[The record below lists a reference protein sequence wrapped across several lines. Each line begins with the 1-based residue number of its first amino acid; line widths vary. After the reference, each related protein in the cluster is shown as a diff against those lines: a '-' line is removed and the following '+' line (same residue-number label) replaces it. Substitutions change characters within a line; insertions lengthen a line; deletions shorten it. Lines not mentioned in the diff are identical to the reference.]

1 MATARQLDSTR
12 ESALPIESTRRL
24 VESRLGTRSYPDH
37 HAIAVAACADQ
48 LAGELALENE
58 LRRTVVEGALL
69 HDVGKLLVDES
80 ILEKPGPLTADE
92 RRQINLHPLEGERIV
107 RWSVDAGVADVVR
120 THHERWDGRGYPHG
134 LAADEI
140 PMAARVVAVA
150 DAYLAMLE
158 ERPYR
163 APRSQT
169 AALRELQDGAG
180 TQFDPSCVAA
190 LVSLVNPAAEVRR
203 PNGTV

>member
-1 MATARQLDSTR
+1 MATAPQLDSTR
-12 ESALPIESTRRL
+12 ESALPIESTRQL
-24 VESRLGTRSYPDH
+24 VESRLGTSSYPDH
-37 HAIAVAACADQ
+37 HAIAVAACADR
-48 LAGELALENE
+48 LAGELALANE

-92 RRQINLHPLEGERIV
+92 RRLINLHPLEGERIV
-107 RWSVDAGVADVVR
+107 RWSVDPGVADVVR
-120 THHERWDGRGYPHG
+120 THHERWDGQGYPHG

-190 LVSLVNPAAEVRR
+190 LVSLVTPDPDVRR
-203 PNGTV
+203 SQAL

>member
-12 ESALPIESTRRL
+12 ESALPIESTRQL
-24 VESRLGTRSYPDH
+24 VESRLGTSSYPDH
-37 HAIAVAACADQ
+37 HAIAVAACADR

-92 RRQINLHPLEGERIV
+92 RRLINLHPLEGERIV
-107 RWSVDAGVADVVR
+107 RWSVDPGVADVVR

-190 LVSLVNPAAEVRR
+190 LVSLVTPDPDARR
-203 PNGTV
+203 SQAL

>member
-1 MATARQLDSTR
+1 VATARQLDSTR

-80 ILEKPGPLTADE
+80 ILEKPGPLSADE
-92 RRQINLHPLEGERIV
+92 RPQINQHPQEGVRIV

-134 LAADEI
+134 LAANEI

-190 LVSLVNPAAEVRR
+190 LVSLVNPAADVRR

>member
-1 MATARQLDSTR
+1 VATARQLDSR

-24 VESRLGTRSYPDH
+24 VESRLGTAAYPDR

-48 LAGELALENE
+48 LAGQLALTIEV
-58 LRRTVVEGALL
+58 RRTVVEGALL
-69 HDVGKLLVDES
+69 HDVGKLLVDDS
-80 ILEKPGPLTADE
+80 ILEKPGPLTEAE
-92 RRQINLHPLEGERIV
+92 RQQINLHPLEGERIV
-107 RWSVDAGVADVVR
+107 RWSVDPGVADVVR
-120 THHERWDGRGYPHG
+120 THHERWDGHGYPHG

-163 APRSQT
+163 EPRTQS
-169 AALRELQDGAG
+169 AALRELQDGSG

-190 LVSLVNPAAEVRR
+190 LVKLVAPAAPPR
-203 PNGTV
+203 

>member
-1 MATARQLDSTR
+1 VPTARQLDSTR
-12 ESALPIESTRRL
+12 ESALPIESTRQL
-24 VESRLGTRSYPDH
+24 VESRLGTSSYPDN
-37 HAIAVAACADQ
+37 HAIAVAACADR

-92 RRQINLHPLEGERIV
+92 RRLINLHPLEGERIV
-107 RWSVDAGVADVVR
+107 RWSVDPGVADVVR

-190 LVSLVNPAAEVRR
+190 LVSLVAPDPDARR
-203 PNGTV
+203 SQAL

>member
-1 MATARQLDSTR
+1 VATARQLDSTR
-12 ESALPIESTRRL
+12 ESALPIENTRRL

-48 LAGELALENE
+48 LAGELALGNE

-80 ILEKPGPLTADE
+80 ILSKTGPLTADE

-107 RWSVDAGVADVVR
+107 RWSVDAEVADVVR

-134 LAADEI
+134 LTADEI

-163 APRSQT
+163 APRTQT
-169 AALRELQDGAG
+169 AAIRELQDGAG
-180 TQFDPSCVAA
+180 TQFDPNCVAA
-190 LVSLVNPAAEVRR
+190 LVSLVAPDPDVRR
-203 PNGTV
+203 DQAL